1 MNLSDIILQQVTKN
15 VAGSNIQIP
24 ANVQQ
29 QVLGGLSDSIL
40 GSLTKTATA
49 PGGIDLIKNL
59 LTGQADAATSPVT
72 ALAGSLFKN
81 NILSKLN
88 LGSVLSGGLLALIP
102 KIFGGLKGIIKDQ
115 DGDGD
120 VDLQDILIVLKGG
133 KGNVLGG
140 LGGSVLGSVLGG
152 ALGGNT
158 QATQQ
163 KTSNASGSVLGS
175 IAGSVLGGIL
185 GKKK

>member
-72 ALAGSLFKN
+72 ALAGNLFTK

-152 ALGGNT
+152 ALGGGT
-158 QATQQ
+158 TQ
-163 KTSNASGSVLGS
+163 KTSNAGGSVLGS